1 MNEKWMKAGA
11 SGQPHWIKL
20 FGSTLLTT
28 ACATTLAR
36 ESAINVETARVGL
49 ANAPGKAVLLP
60 EDDGYCQACAEKAKA
75 QA

>member
-1 MNEKWMKAGA
+1 MKSGV
-11 SGQPHWIKL
+11 SGQPHWVKL

-36 ESAINVETARVGL
+36 ESAINVETAKVGL
-49 ANAPGKAVLLP
+49 ANAPTKHVLLP
-60 EDDGYCQACAEKAKA
+60 EDDGYCQVCAARAKA